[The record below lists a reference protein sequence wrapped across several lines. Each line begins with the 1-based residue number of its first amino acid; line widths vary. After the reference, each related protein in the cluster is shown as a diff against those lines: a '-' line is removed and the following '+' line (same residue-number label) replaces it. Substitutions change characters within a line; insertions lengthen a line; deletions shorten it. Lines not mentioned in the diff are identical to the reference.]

1 MRTAMKTNAA
11 TETRQTLD
19 LGLIWGVMAVLS
31 ACVLAFAFRTR
42 NYFVDDAFI
51 GFQYLDNL
59 MAGHGFVFQA
69 GAAPVEGVTN
79 IGWLLMLAP
88 FSGLAE
94 PMALAKL
101 AGLALLLFTLIL
113 TVCLG
118 QRLAMSNMPTD
129 DSFALVIPPVL
140 MLVSSFEF
148 VYFSLAGME
157 TALLAT
163 ILMVMCLIALNR
175 PHAKELPI
183 LAAAAFLVHPEAVA
197 VYPLYSALCWFWS
210 KRGWFWSK
218 RDRQKVINGN
228 LILAGL
234 VGGITLVRFAYFDDV
249 LPNTFYSKPSDLHT
263 AVGNVYAF
271 LMGQNTNVAFPI
283 TGWLAIP
290 LLVLGYL
297 RLRRSTPAA
306 ADMLAATCA
315 TGLILAIYSL
325 PDWTALPRYFAP
337 YLPAALILFWAGLNR
352 AIQLFISQPRVRQLT
367 GAAVMV
373 LLVLTSVVDGQA
385 KMARMED
392 FPGYVLSG
400 KNLVEPSVW
409 LRDHVPEGA
418 TIAARRIG
426 ALAYYSQRPVFD
438 YAYGLPDRQVARL
451 VSAQGHR
458 FDTPTDS
465 ALAAVWRARAP
476 EYVLEDGPIID
487 YIASQS
493 GGTRQR
499 FSIHGIEY
507 RLVEQFTIGH
517 DAQWVLAR
525 RAAAK

>member
-1 MRTAMKTNAA
+1 LNIATKTGAA
-11 TETRQTLD
+11 AETQPTPD
-19 LGLIWGVMAVLS
+19 WGLIWGVMAVLS

-51 GFQYLDNL
+51 GFQYLGNL
-59 MAGHGFVFQA
+59 LAGHGFVFHA
-69 GAAPVEGVTN
+69 GSAPVEGVTN
-79 IGWLLMLAP
+79 IGWLLVLAP
-88 FSGLAE
+88 FCELAE
-94 PMALAKL
+94 PMVLAKL
-101 AGLALLLFTLIL
+101 AGLTLVLATLIL

-118 QRLAMSNMPTD
+118 QRLAMSAGPAD
-129 DSFALVIPPVL
+129 DSFGLVFPPVL

-157 TALLAT
+157 TALLST
-163 ILMVMCLIALNR
+163 LLMLMCCIALHR
-175 PHAKELPI
+175 PHAKALP
-183 LAAAAFLVHPEAVA
+183 LLGAAAFLVHPEAVA
-197 VYPLYSALCWFWS
+197 VYPFYAALCWLWS
-210 KRGWFWSK
+210 KQ
-218 RDRQKVINGN
+218 DRRRLINGN

-234 VGGITLVRFAYFDDV
+234 VGGITLLRFTYFDDV
-249 LPNTFYSKPSDLHT
+249 LPNTFYSKPSNLPT
-263 AVGNVYAF
+263 AIQNVYAF

-297 RLRRSTPAA
+297 RLRKSTPAA

-315 TGLILAIYSL
+315 TGLILATYSL

-352 AIQLFISQPRVRQLT
+352 AIQLFIAPPRMRQLA
-367 GAAVMV
+367 AAVIIV
-373 LLVLTSVVDGQA
+373 LLVLTSAVDGQS
-385 KMARMED
+385 KMARFED
-392 FPGYVLSG
+392 FPGYVLSS

-409 LRDHVPEGA
+409 LRDHVPAGA
-418 TIAARRIG
+418 TIASRRIG
-426 ALAYYSQRPVFD
+426 ALAYYSGRPVFD

-458 FDTPTDS
+458 FDTPTDF

-487 YIASQS
+487 YIASQG

-499 FSIHGIEY
+499 FTIHGIEY
-507 RLVEQFTIGH
+507 RLVEQFNIGH

-525 RAAAK
+525 RVTAK